1 LSGERDRK
9 RTYQQ
14 PEIHSCGSG
23 GSRWVRGKLLAEE
36 RKKMLTDCSQRK
48 DGTGREEEK
57 YVEKGAKKPMIVY
70 KGEIIKIVVP
80 LAL

>member
-1 LSGERDRK
+1 
-9 RTYQQ
+9 
-14 PEIHSCGSG
+14 
-23 GSRWVRGKLLAEE
+23 LLAEE
-36 RKKMLTDCSQRK
+36 GKKMLTGCSQRK